1 MIKYKVKDAAADLG
15 VSNKE
20 IIEILEK
27 HCGVTKKTMT
37 TLEESE
43 LDVIFDVITKKNK
56 VENFDEYFAARN
68 NKLDNESKPQQEDKP
83 AKQNAKADNQK
94 KKTDKNDKKPNNKDA
109 KPASKQEKVEIA
121 QEKSVE
127 ESAPRKRRVIDTR
140 ATNVDVERYN
150 QKYDDLASDSSK
162 GRSTDNI
169 VKKQKFTNRTQR
181 QKGRRQKRETEQ
193 ERLNRIALERKQK
206 PITVQIPDEIVVSE
220 LALRLKATVA
230 EVVKKAFLMGTMVTA
245 TDTIDFDTASLIAME
260 FHAKVEKEVVVTI
273 EEQIIDDSEDD
284 EANLVERAP
293 VVVVMGHVDHGKT
306 TLLDTIRKTN
316 VASGEAGGITQAIG
330 AYQIEYNGKK
340 ITFIDTPGHAAFTEM
355 RARGASITDI
365 VIIIVAAD
373 DGVMPQT
380 KEAIDHAKAAGVPII
395 VAVNKID
402 KPTANVERVLTE
414 MSANGIQPE
423 AWGGDTMFVNISAV
437 TGEGIDDL
445 LDRILLLSEMAEL
458 KANPNRYAIGTVI
471 ESKIDKNSGVITNIL
486 IQNGTLRLGD
496 PIVIGTSAGKVR
508 TLTNDRGESLVEA
521 LPSMPVSIT
530 GLSESPSAGDKFM
543 AFESEKKAK
552 KVAEQRKEIEK
563 EKRNKPK
570 GAISL
575 NDLFSRKEAGE
586 KEINIILKA
595 DVKGSEEAV
604 KNSLLKLD
612 VEGMKINVIR
622 SGIGAISESDVVL
635 AEASNAIIIGFN
647 IRPDHKITEIAKD
660 KGIDIRL
667 YDIIYKVVE
676 EMEAALKGK
685 LEPEYEEKVLGEAEV
700 RKLFKFSK
708 VGTIAGSYVTS
719 GVIKRAKARVIRDGV
734 VVIDST
740 IGSLA
745 REKDQAKEVKQG
757 LECGITIENF
767 NDIKEKDIIEAYE
780 LVEIKR

>member
-1 MIKYKVKDAAADLG
+1 MNVSEYASDVGKTVSEILKLCQRLNIE
-15 VSNKE
+15 VSNDE
-20 IIEILEK
+20 DMLSDDDII
-27 HCGVTKKTMT
+27 M
-37 TLEESE
+37 
-43 LDVIFDVITKKNK
+43 
-56 VENFDEYFAARN
+56 
-68 NKLDNESKPQQEDKP
+68 LDNEIANSNEELEEAEEIEEIIDDF
-83 AKQNAKADNQK
+83 ADSYEEELEEITSPVHTQRKEK
-94 KKTDKNDKKPNNKDA
+94 KVPNKKENNKNDFKEKRKEMYKHKEKLQENTASNDEDIIAYKD
-109 KPASKQEKVEIA
+109 
-121 QEKSVE
+121 
-127 ESAPRKRRVIDTR
+127 
-140 ATNVDVERYN
+140 NM
-150 QKYDDLASDSSK
+150 
-162 GRSTDNI
+162 
-169 VKKQKFTNRTQR
+169 
-181 QKGRRQKRETEQ
+181 
-193 ERLNRIALERKQK
+193 
-206 PITVQIPDEIVVSE
+206 
-220 LALRLKATVA
+220 TVA
-230 EVVKKAFLMGTMVTA
+230 ELASNLNVPAASLIKKLMGLGMMININA
-245 TDTIDFDTASLIAME
+245 SLDFDTAEILVADYN
-260 FHAKVEKEVVVTI
+260 KTLKKESTLDETNFEELEIVDREEDLQERPPVVTI
-273 EEQIIDDSEDD
+273 
-284 EANLVERAP
+284 
-293 VVVVMGHVDHGKT
+293 MGHVDHGKT

-414 MSANGIQPE
+414 MSANGLQPE
-423 AWGGDTMFVNISAV
+423 AWGGDIMFVNLSAV

-445 LDRILLLSEMAEL
+445 LERILLLSEVSEL
-458 KANPNRYAIGTVI
+458 KANPNRYAMGTVI
-471 ESKIDKNSGVITNIL
+471 ESKLDKSSGVVTNLL

-496 PIVIGTSAGKVR
+496 PIVVGTISGRVR
-508 TLTNDRGESLVEA
+508 TLKNDKGENLVEA

-530 GLSESPSAGDKFM
+530 GLPESPAAGDKFM

-552 KVAEQRKEIEK
+552 KVAEQRQEIEK

-570 GAISL
+570 TAISL
-575 NDLFSRKEAGE
+575 TDLFNRAEQGE

-612 VEGMKINVIR
+612 VEGIKINVIR
-622 SGIGAISESDVVL
+622 SGIGAISESDISL
-635 AEASNAIIIGFN
+635 AAASNAIIIGFN
-647 IRPDHKITEIAKD
+647 IRPDHKITEVAKD

-676 EMEAALKGK
+676 EMEAALRGK
-685 LEPEYEEKVLGEAEV
+685 LEPEYEEIVLGEAEV
-700 RKLFKFSK
+700 RKIFKFSK

-719 GVIKRAKARVIRDGV
+719 GVIKRNSKARVIRDGV

-740 IGSLA
+740 IASLA

-780 LVEIKR
+780 LKEIVR